1 MALHPREIC
10 YSAAFALAAGAI
22 LWPPT
27 PELVYW
33 GAFDVIGDAV
43 ILFVLGASVAVGLVF
58 GTLTAVSPRPFA
70 VGGTIAYLIGMA
82 GIEAVLTPDSPV
94 HFLLYGAI
102 LIGQCLGVVIAEAEP
117 EIR

>member
-1 MALHPREIC
+1 MALHPREIL

-33 GAFDVIGDAV
+33 GTFDVIGDTV
-43 ILFVLGASVAVGLVF
+43 ILLVLGASVAVGFVF
-58 GTLTAVSPRPFA
+58 GALTAVSPRSFA
-70 VGGTIAYLIGMA
+70 VGGTVAYLIGMA
-82 GIEAVLTPDSPV
+82 TIEVALTPDSPV

-102 LIGQCLGVVIAEAEP
+102 LIGQCLGVVVAEVEP
-117 EIR
+117 GIR